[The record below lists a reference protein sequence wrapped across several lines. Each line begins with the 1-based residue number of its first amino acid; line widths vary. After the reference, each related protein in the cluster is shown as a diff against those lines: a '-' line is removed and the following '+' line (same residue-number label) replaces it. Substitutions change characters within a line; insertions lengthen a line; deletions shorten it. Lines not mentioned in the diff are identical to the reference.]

1 MNAVE
6 HLGALLD
13 GKYHLGGVV
22 GRGGMATVF
31 EARHIGTGRR
41 VAVKMLNPE
50 YEGDAEASDRF
61 LREARVA
68 AELKHPNVVDVLD
81 LGDARQ
87 VAYMVLEFLDGE
99 SLARTLQRDGPLDFA
114 RAMALLAP
122 VMRAMAY
129 VHARNVVHRDLKPE
143 NLFIHRDEAGEVVP
157 KVLDFGIARFL
168 DADHGPHI
176 TQAGMVMGTP
186 AYMSPEQARGISD
199 EIGTAADVWS
209 MGIIWYEALTGT
221 LPFVGPT
228 PVSTLLAVSQHQ
240 HVPFAVRLPALPGPV
255 VEVLERSLARLA
267 SARYADMGTFL
278 AALERAVA
286 RVGDT
291 QSMGLRAPAVS
302 AVGVRAWLARDF
314 EDDLRAITRRPL
326 RSGRMLTGL
335 TLAAAVLVGA
345 AVAMWAGHHRSARQ
359 RITAPIAAVAPPV
372 REAPAVTRS
381 ALFTPAQ
388 RPLAV
393 TLASPAESPVSL
405 RWSVSPT
412 AAPQPVDS
420 ARGRRRAT
428 PRRVMPR

>member
-1 MNAVE
+1 MTAEE

-68 AELKHPNVVDVLD
+68 ADLKHPNVVDVLD
-81 LGDARQ
+81 LGDAHQ

-99 SLARTLQRDGPLDFA
+99 SLARTLQRDRPLPFE
-114 RAMALLAP
+114 RASALLVP

-143 NLFIHRDEAGEVVP
+143 NLFIHRDEAGDTVP

-240 HVPFAVRLPALPGPV
+240 HVPFAVRLPTLPGPV
-255 VEVLERSLARLA
+255 AEVLERSLARLA
-267 SARYADMGTFL
+267 SARYADMGAFL
-278 AALERAVA
+278 VALERAVA

-291 QSMGLRAPAVS
+291 RSAGLRVS
-302 AVGVRAWLARDF
+302 SVARVGLRPWLARDF
-314 EDDLRAITRRPL
+314 EEDLRAIKRRPR
-326 RSGRMLTGL
+326 RSGRLLSGL

-345 AVAMWAGHHRSARQ
+345 AVALWAGRHRGAAVSPP
-359 RITAPIAAVAPPV
+359 APIASAEVHVRRERPVTQSAMFTPSAPPV
-372 REAPAVTRS
+372 
-381 ALFTPAQ
+381 
-388 RPLAV
+388 
-393 TLASPAESPVSL
+393 ASPAMSPVSL
-405 RWSVSPT
+405 SWSVPPS
-412 AAPQPVDS
+412 AAPQSTESP
-420 ARGRRRAT
+420 RGRRRPS
-428 PRRVMPR
+428 PRRSVPR

>member
-1 MNAVE
+1 MNAEE
-6 HLGALLD
+6 HRGALLD

-81 LGDARQ
+81 LGDAHQ

-99 SLARTLQRDGPLDFA
+99 PLAKTLQRDGPLDFG
-114 RAMALLAP
+114 RAMGLLAP

-143 NLFIHRDEAGEVVP
+143 NLFIHRDEAGDTVP

-186 AYMSPEQARGISD
+186 AYMSPEQGRGISD
-199 EIGTAADVWS
+199 EIGAAADVWS
-209 MGIIWYEALTGT
+209 MGIIWYETLTGT

-240 HVPFAVRLPALPGPV
+240 HVPFAVRLPTLPGPV

-267 SARYADMGTFL
+267 SARYADMGAFL
-278 AALERAVA
+278 VALERAVA

-291 QSMGLRAPAVS
+291 QSMGLRASAVTRVS
-302 AVGVRAWLARDF
+302 ARSWLVRDF
-314 EDDLRAITRRPL
+314 DEDLRAIKRRPL
-326 RSGRMLTGL
+326 RSGRLLSGL
-335 TLAAAVLVGA
+335 TLAAAVFVGA
-345 AVAMWAGHHRSARQ
+345 AVALWAGRHRGAAVSPPPPIARVEEPVRSAPLVMQ
-359 RITAPIAAVAPPV
+359 
-372 REAPAVTRS
+372 S
-381 ALFTPAQ
+381 ALFTPAA
-388 RPLAV
+388 PPVAP
-393 TLASPAESPVSL
+393 PAMSPVSL
-405 RWSVSPT
+405 SWSVPPSATPENTESPR
-412 AAPQPVDS
+412 D
-420 ARGRRRAT
+420 RRRAS
-428 PRRVMPR
+428 PRRSVPR